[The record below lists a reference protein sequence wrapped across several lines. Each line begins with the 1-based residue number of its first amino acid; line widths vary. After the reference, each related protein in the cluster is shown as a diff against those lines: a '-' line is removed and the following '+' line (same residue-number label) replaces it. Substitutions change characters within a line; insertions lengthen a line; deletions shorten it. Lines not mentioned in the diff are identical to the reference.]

1 MGFALPRCVSLPE
14 FEPVPQAALPSTPLP
29 ERLRFAEFT
38 LDRLP
43 NGRCRARVGLTWKDS
58 EQFTGEGEGLA
69 SQAGELRCSAQACVV
84 ALGHAVQGG
93 VSFELLGVKAVRAFD
108 ATVIIV
114 SLAVHGEG
122 PGTGRRVVGSY
133 LAETDTPRGAALA
146 VLNATNRILGNRLFM
161 R

>member
-1 MGFALPRCVSLPE
+1 MAMST
-14 FEPVPQAALPSTPLP
+14 STPLS

-43 NGRCRARVGLTWKDS
+43 NGRCRARVGLTWRDS

-84 ALGHAVQGG
+84 ALGQAVQGG
-93 VSFELLGVKAVRAFD
+93 MSFELLGVKAVRAFD
-108 ATVIIV
+108 ATVVIV
-114 SLAVHGEG
+114 SLAVQGD
-122 PGTGRRVVGSY
+122 GTTSRVVGSY
-133 LAETDTPRGAALA
+133 LTETDTARGAALA